1 MELAGR
7 VDQGAK
13 NIPFY
18 RKLRLRKVTECYR
31 LLLTVIL
38 GITTGGTE
46 ADRSSMSMGMEW
58 SWKKVGK
65 KLEKVGLTMD

>member
-18 RKLRLRKVTECYR
+18 HKLRLRKVTDCYR
-31 LLLTVIL
+31 LLLTVIS

-46 ADRSSMSMGMEW
+46 ADRSSMSMGMKW
-58 SWKKVGK
+58 GRNGVGME
-65 KLEKVGLTMD
+65 LEKVGLTMD